1 MRSKRQAESLK
12 RFINGQKVGHL
23 ATVDAE
29 NRPAVV
35 PFCFVYDGK
44 AFYSSLDE
52 KPKRVSPERLQRA
65 RNVRRNPEV
74 AVVVDHYEDDWGQ
87 LRFALIRGK
96 ARILES
102 GREHDRAVALLR
114 RKYPQYRKMRIDSRP
129 VLRIKPWKIFEWSAK
144 S

>member
-1 MRSKRQAESLK
+1 MRLKKQAKSLK

-29 NRPAVV
+29 SRPAVV
-35 PFCFVYDGK
+35 PFCFAFDGK

-52 KPKRVSPERLQRA
+52 KPKRVSPEKLRRA

-74 AVVVDHYEDDWGQ
+74 AVVVDHYEDDWEQ
-87 LRFALIRGK
+87 LRFALVRGR
-96 ARILES
+96 ARILHS

-114 RKYPQYRKMRIDSRP
+114 RKYPQYRKMRIDTRP
-129 VLRIKPWKIFEWSAK
+129 VLRIKPWKIFVWSANA
-144 S
+144 